1 MSESGLSR
9 ATWVD
14 TLARGEAR
22 WAVVVRFLGVG
33 GFFSLLMPLLAL
45 GFSVGL
51 GFPPHVA
58 QGLAHGLC
66 IVPTYLCQRAI
77 TFRSDVS
84 HGRGLLGYVAMQLPL
99 LAMGSSL
106 AWLLIAQLHW
116 PRFLSL
122 VLIAGSVAGTS
133 FLIQRSII
141 FAARRQR

>member
-1 MSESGLSR
+1 MSETDLSR
-9 ATWVD
+9 VTWLD
-14 TLARGEAR
+14 ALARGEAR
-22 WAVVVRFLGVG
+22 WAVAVRFLGVG
-33 GFFSLLMPLLAL
+33 GFFSLLMVLLAF

-51 GFPPHVA
+51 GLPPHVA

-106 AWLLIAQLHW
+106 AWLLITQLHW
-116 PRFLSL
+116 QRLLSL
-122 VLIAGSVAGTS
+122 ALIAASVAGTS
-133 FLIQRSII
+133 FLIQRSLI

>member
-1 MSESGLSR
+1 MAETGFSP
-9 ATWVD
+9 ATWLD

-22 WAVVVRFLGVG
+22 WAVAVRFLGVG
-33 GFFSLLMPLLAL
+33 GCFSLLLLSLAL

-77 TFRSDVS
+77 TFRSNVS
-84 HGRGLLGYVAMQLPL
+84 HKRGLLGYVAMQLPL
-99 LAMGSSL
+99 LGFGSGL

-116 PRFLSL
+116 PRLVSL
-122 VLIAGSVAGTS
+122 ALIAASVATTS
-133 FLIQRSII
+133 FLIQRSLI
-141 FAARRQR
+141 FAASKRR